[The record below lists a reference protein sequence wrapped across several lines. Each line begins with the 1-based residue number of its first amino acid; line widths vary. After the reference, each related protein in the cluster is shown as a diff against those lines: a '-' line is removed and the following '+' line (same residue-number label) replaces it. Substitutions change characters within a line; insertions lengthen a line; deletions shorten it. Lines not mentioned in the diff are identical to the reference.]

1 VSAAEDL
8 SDVKFEFQF
17 KDRDFNKL
25 KEIVYAR
32 TGITLGEEKRQLVYS
47 RFAKRIRKLNLQ
59 NFSQYIEYFEKNEE
73 SEVTDFINAITTNF
87 TSFFREPHHFE
98 FLKDFIAKREIASR
112 YCRIWSAGCSS
123 GEEPYSIAMTVLDS
137 IANPDAWDIKILCT
151 DIDTS
156 VLRKAEQGV
165 YDAARVEGIDERLRS
180 RFFLRGKGA
189 RNGLVKIRDE
199 VRTNMVFRQ
208 LNLLDEFPFKKGFD
222 LIFFRNVIIYF
233 DKDTQRKIFSK
244 IAKLQQPGDVL
255 IIGHSENLAGVTD
268 KYALIG
274 RTIYQRLDN

>member
-1 VSAAEDL
+1 MSAAEDL
-8 SDVKFEFQF
+8 SDVKFEYQF

-47 RFAKRIRKLNLQ
+47 RFAKRIRKLNLK
-59 NFSQYIEYFEKNEE
+59 NFSEYIEYFEKNEE

-98 FLKDFIAKREIASR
+98 FLKDFIAKREMASR

-137 IANPDAWDIKILCT
+137 IVNPDAWDIKILCT

-165 YDAARVEGIDERLRS
+165 YDAARVEGIDKRLRS

-189 RNGLVKIRDE
+189 REGLVKIRDE

>member
-1 VSAAEDL
+1 
-8 SDVKFEFQF
+8 
-17 KDRDFNKL
+17 
-25 KEIVYAR
+25 
-32 TGITLGEEKRQLVYS
+32 
-47 RFAKRIRKLNLQ
+47 
-59 NFSQYIEYFEKNEE
+59 
-73 SEVTDFINAITTNF
+73 
-87 TSFFREPHHFE
+87 
-98 FLKDFIAKREIASR
+98 
-112 YCRIWSAGCSS
+112 
-123 GEEPYSIAMTVLDS
+123 M
-137 IANPDAWDIKILCT
+137 
-151 DIDTS
+151 S
-156 VLRKAEQGV
+156 VCGHV
-165 YDAARVEGIDERLRS
+165 
-180 RFFLRGKGA
+180 FFLRGKGA

>member
-1 VSAAEDL
+1 MSAAEDL

-17 KDRDFNKL
+17 KDRDFDKL

-47 RFAKRIRKLNLQ
+47 RFAKRLRKLNLR
-59 NFSQYIEYFEKNEE
+59 NFSEYIEYFEQNEE

-98 FLKDFIAKREIASR
+98 FLKDFIASRDMASK

-137 IANPDAWDIKILCT
+137 IANPDSWDLKILCT

-165 YDAARVEGIDERLRS
+165 YDAARVEGIDERLLS
-180 RFFLRGKGA
+180 RFFMRGKGP
-189 RNGLVKIRDE
+189 RKGFVKVRDD

-208 LNLLDEFPFKKGFD
+208 LNFLDEFPFKKGFD

-244 IAKLQQPGDVL
+244 IAKLQKPGDVL